1 MDKEQLA
8 TTKRRKE
15 RLRNSSR
22 TFLAIPAN
30 RSRNTEIIKFS
41 TTKERINSITKS
53 TESWQPDQP
62 FPRTGVAAL
71 RLGENPVS
79 VRRKRSVSNSQGLR
93 SQMPCP
99 RARTAIL
106 PRRAARCHG
115 EMTTVYL

>member
-1 MDKEQLA
+1 MDKEQPA
-8 TTKRRKE
+8 TTNRRKE
-15 RLRNSSR
+15 RLRSSSR

-30 RSRNTEIIKFS
+30 RSRNTEIIEFS

-79 VRRKRSVSNSQGLR
+79 VRRKRSVSNSQGAEI
-93 SQMPCP
+93 SN
-99 RARTAIL
+99 AL
-106 PRRAARCHG
+106 PQGTDRNPS
-115 EMTTVYL
+115 TTCCTLSR